1 MKRIGL
7 AFIYLFAAYLA
18 ASLSFIT
25 LSLYPDFATFGLDKA
40 IRSLSYISFFPL
52 SLIFLTR
59 SLMEYFSERY
69 CKRTRR
75 RFFVALLF
83 SAFASFLGVFLPL
96 AITPTVVFSALF
108 VVIAT
113 GIFVL
118 PDLKA
123 FKHFEMPK
131 AKGFKSK
138 IVKKDKPKKEKVK
151 KSPTEVKTPLPVKKQ
166 LDDVSAVSETV
177 VNKSTTD
184 DDKAEAPFVLNTKTK
199 KRVLPD
205 LHISRH
211 VQPMGAVDLE
221 SFGYSGTSS
230 KKSLGADNGKAV
242 SSDESAR
249 NDGIQADGGAL
260 DELQTRVN
268 YIKEFEQKK
277 RREAILRE
285 RQTPDTAVAATSA
298 VMLSDSKLSSR
309 KSKLEEDELE
319 EDEVVN
325 DVDDDDDEFKI
336 EIDDT
341 DGDELI
347 YSDDEYDDE
356 GEDEDDFE
364 RKPSNVASVKVAVP
378 DRRNEEAAQM
388 KRQEEERRQAER
400 AEEERR
406 KAEEQAERE
415 AERAREQERK
425 AAERAEREAESER
438 EAERRAAEKAR
449 EQELKAAELAKEA
462 EMRMGVGRLKR
473 EDKSIREWH
482 YEFPPEDLL
491 IKHKSKKPPLSEE
504 ELNGYEA
511 KLIDALNSFQIEGTS
526 DGYVS
531 GPTVTLFKIE
541 LAPGVKVSRIISVSD
556 DIARFMGVSSSG
568 LRIIPTIEG
577 THDIGI
583 EMPNPSRQTV
593 SFIDTLEEL
602 RRSEAELPFALGKSV
617 TGEDVLI
624 DIAKTPHLLLAGSSG
639 SGKSVSL
646 NSMVASLLYVRSPES
661 VRFIIVDPKQVEL
674 ELYNGI
680 PHLLTPVITDPR
692 AAIKALDYC
701 VEEMERRYTIL
712 SREHVRNIKGY
723 NDKVRQYR
731 MKRERMPYIV
741 VIIDEF
747 ADLMQ
752 VVGKDLEQRV
762 SRLAAKARA
771 IGMHLVLATQRPSVD
786 VVTGTLKNNIPT
798 RVAFRV
804 ASAVDS
810 KTILDQIG
818 AEKLLG
824 NGDMLLKG
832 ATNPELIRIQGSFLS
847 DGEVEKI
854 IEYVKSQDTPDYI
867 QDDCLEESA
876 EPEPCDEDELDYSE
890 MAKQKWSEKDE
901 RLLQAAWDIA
911 MEGGGISTSYLQRRL
926 RIGYNLA
933 ATIVDEMSNRGIIG
947 PSQGS
952 KKREIIKFK
961 D

>member
-7 AFIYLFAAYLA
+7 AFVYLFAAYLA

-25 LSLYPDFATFGLDKA
+25 LSLYPEFATFGLNKA

-52 SLIFLTR
+52 SLVFMAR
-59 SLMEYFSERY
+59 SLMEYFSDHYCER
-69 CKRTRR
+69 TQR
-75 RFFVALLF
+75 RFIVVLLL
-83 SAFASFLGVFLPL
+83 SAFVSFLGVFFPL
-96 AITPTVVFSALF
+96 AIVPTIVFSVLF
-108 VVIAT
+108 VVIAI

-131 AKGFKSK
+131 AKAFKSK
-138 IVKKDKPKKEKVK
+138 TAKMDKPKKEKAK
-151 KSPTEVKTPLPVKKQ
+151 KWGAETKELPSSKDERHDDVGVALETATTKTPIEQ
-166 LDDVSAVSETV
+166 DNT
-177 VNKSTTD
+177 
-184 DDKAEAPFVLNTKTK
+184 EAPFVLNTKTK

-205 LHISRH
+205 LHVSRH
-211 VQPMGAVDLE
+211 VQPMGALDLE
-221 SFGYSGTSS
+221 SFGYSGSS
-230 KKSLGADNGKAV
+230 SRKSLVTDDKAGL
-242 SSDESAR
+242 SGESAA
-249 NDGIQADGGAL
+249 NDGIQSDGGAL
-260 DELQTRVN
+260 DELQSRVN

-277 RREAILRE
+277 RREAIMRE
-285 RQTPDTAVAATSA
+285 RQVSDTASVAMPS
-298 VMLSDSKLSSR
+298 VRKPLSEKD
-309 KSKLEEDELE
+309 EPEDDEFD

-325 DVDDDDDEFKI
+325 DVDDDDEFKI
-336 EIDDT
+336 ETDDS

-347 YSDDEYDDE
+347 YSDDEYDECD
-356 GEDEDDFE
+356 DEDDFE
-364 RKPSNVASVKVAVP
+364 GKSSDSVFAKAVVSDKRK
-378 DRRNEEAAQM
+378 EETAQL
-388 KRQEEERRQAER
+388 KRQEEERRIAQERCQAEREEADKRR
-400 AEEERR
+400 AEEEMR
-406 KAEEQAERE
+406 KAE
-415 AERAREQERK
+415 
-425 AAERAEREAESER
+425 
-438 EAERRAAEKAR
+438 
-449 EQELKAAELAKEA
+449 ELAKEA
-462 EMRMGVGRLKR
+462 EMRMGVGKLKR
-473 EDKSIREWH
+473 EDKSIRQWH
-482 YEFPPEDLL
+482 YEFPSGDLL

-504 ELNGYEA
+504 ELKEYEA
-511 KLIDALNSFQIEGTS
+511 KLIDALNSFQIEGKS

-602 RRSEAELPFALGKSV
+602 RKSEAELPFALGKSV

-624 DIAKTPHLLLAGSSG
+624 DISKTPHLLLAGSSG

-701 VEEMERRYTIL
+701 VDEMERRYGIL

-723 NDKVRQYR
+723 NDKIRQYR

-854 IEYVKSQDTPDYI
+854 IEYVKTQDTPDYI
-867 QDDCLEESA
+867 QDDCLEEPA
-876 EPEPCDEDELDYSE
+876 ESEPCDEDELDYSE
-890 MAKQKWSEKDE
+890 VAKQKWSEKDE
-901 RLLQAAWDIA
+901 RLLQVAWDIA